1 MKLKLNELSFLFL
14 CVALVINVTAHPSRH
29 TEAQIVLPQQQAT
42 YFELNTQ
49 LYRYSGIEKYKV
61 EQGFYHFPKEIID
74 RYNDLQNQNHIGYYE
89 RYDLLTAMD
98 IAETLNII
106 AGSCDSI
113 PSIQGF
119 DECKNLFYSIGVFES
134 SEFSNKNISNSN
146 FFQFTPIAIKELSN
160 RNLRIDK
167 HCWKTDYIAFLE
179 LYAKNYELQNTKEIH
194 LCLNAWRHG
203 TNSKNYKMRTLYSK
217 AVYKRYK
224 RCKNL
229 YYSICANFKEHPEI
243 MANSSFDKNKIK
255 TTCV

>member
-1 MKLKLNELSFLFL
+1 MFL
-14 CVALVINVTAHPSRH
+14 CIALVINVTVHSVRCEKMPLMELS
-29 TEAQIVLPQQQAT
+29 QQST

-74 RYNDLQNQNHIGYYE
+74 RYNESQNLNRIGYYE

-106 AGSCDSI
+106 SGTCDSI
-113 PSIQGF
+113 PDIQGF
-119 DECKNLFYSIGVFES
+119 DEYKNLFYSIGVFES
-134 SEFSNKNISNSN
+134 SEFSNKNIENSN
-146 FFQFTPIAIKELSN
+146 FFQFTPIAIKELNS
-160 RNLRIDK
+160 RNLKINK

-179 LYAKNYELQNTKEIH
+179 LYAKNYELQNKKEIH

-203 TNSKNYKMRTLYSK
+203 TNSKKYKSKTLYSK

-243 MANSSFDKNKIK
+243 VSSNSFDRNKIK
-255 TTCV
+255 FVSIEF